1 MRLDVLNEIEIIV
14 RGGEIGI
21 VSKSAMAKIMGCD
34 PRTVKKYMNGYVP
47 KKRRVVKKKS
57 KLDEYKNIIETK
69 LEIGCSSMA
78 IFKYIQKE
86 GYEGSYSLVADYA
99 LKHKKS
105 EINKATVRYE
115 TSPGL
120 QAQVDWKE
128 SIKMTSSEGKIYEV
142 NIFLMVLGYSR
153 LKFLKLTNDRTQKT
167 LFSCINDAFKYF
179 KGVPKE
185 ILFDNM
191 PTVVDR
197 ANSRIGN
204 VKINGK
210 FMQYSK
216 DVGFKVV
223 TCRAYRPQTKGKVES
238 LARLVD
244 RLKVYNNEFKDYEEL
259 EKIVNNFMEEINNE
273 ISQATN
279 EKPVDRLKKETKY
292 LLPLPNQDILKTY
305 IASPKEYKVSK
316 ESMITYKGQKYSV
329 PTYLIGELVSVKE
342 TNEYIHI
349 YYTTNLITTHRK
361 TDKFLNYHKEHL
373 KEILQSDALKDMS
386 EPEIEKFA
394 EEYLHD
400 YDNL

>member
-1 MRLDVLNEIEIIV
+1 MRLDVLNEIEIFV
-14 RGGEIGI
+14 RECEIGV
-21 VSKSAMAKIMGCD
+21 VSKAAIAKIMGCD
-34 PRTVKKYMNGYVP
+34 PRTVKKYMEGYIP
-47 KKRRVVKKKS
+47 KKMRTVKKKS
-57 KLDEYKNIIETK
+57 KLDEYRNIIETK
-69 LEIGCSSMA
+69 MEIGCSSMA
-78 IFKYIQKE
+78 IFKYIQKD
-86 GYEGSYSLVADYA
+86 GYKGSYSLVADYA
-99 LKHKKS
+99 LKHKK
-105 EINKATVRYE
+105 EQLKKATMRYE

-128 SIKMTSSEGKIYEV
+128 SIRMTSMSGQIYEV

-153 LKFLKLTNDRTQKT
+153 TKFLVLTSDRTQKT
-167 LFSCINDAFKYF
+167 LFNCMNEAFKYF
-179 KGVPKE
+179 KGVPRE

-210 FMQYSK
+210 FMQYAK
-216 DVGFKVV
+216 DVGFKVI
-223 TCRAYRPQTKGKVES
+223 TCKAYRPQTKGKVES
-238 LARLVD
+238 LAKLVD
-244 RLKVYNNEFKDYEEL
+244 RLKVYNNEFKNYEEL
-259 EKIVNNFMEEINNE
+259 EKIVNDFMEEINNE
-273 ISQATN
+273 ISQGTN

-361 TDKFLNYHKEHL
+361 TDKFLNYQKEHL
-373 KEILQSDALKDMS
+373 KDILKSDAFKDM
-386 EPEIEKFA
+386 PELDIERFA
-394 EEYLHD
+394 EEYLQD

>member
-1 MRLDVLNEIEIIV
+1 MRQDVLNEVQIYV

-21 VSKSAMAKIMGCD
+21 VSKAAIAKIMGCD
-34 PRTVKKYMNGYVP
+34 PRTVKKYIEGYVP
-47 KKRRVVKKKS
+47 KKRRNVKKKS

-86 GYEGSYSLVADYA
+86 GYTGSYSLVADYA
-99 LKHKKS
+99 LKHKKA
-105 EINKATVRYE
+105 EIKKATMRYE

-128 SIKMTSSEGKIYEV
+128 SIKMTSMSGEIYEV

-153 LKFLKLTNDRTQKT
+153 IKFLKLTSDRTQKT
-167 LFSCINDAFKYF
+167 LFNCMNETFKYL

-210 FMQYSK
+210 FMQYAK
-216 DVGFKVV
+216 DVGFKII
-223 TCRAYRPQTKGKVES
+223 TCKAYRPQTKGKVES
-238 LARLVD
+238 LAKLVD

-273 ISQATN
+273 VSQGTN
-279 EKPVDRLKKETKY
+279 EKPIDRIKKETKY

-305 IASPKEYKVSK
+305 ITSPKEYKVSK

-329 PTYLIGELVSVKE
+329 PTYLIGELVFVKE

-349 YYTTNLITTHRK
+349 YYTTDLITTHRK
-361 TDKFLNYHKEHL
+361 TDKFLNYQKEHL
-373 KEILQSDALKDMS
+373 KDILRSDALKDIP
-386 EPEIEKFA
+386 ELEIEKFA
-394 EEYLHD
+394 EEYLQD

>member
-1 MRLDVLNEIEIIV
+1 MRQDVLNEIEILV

-34 PRTVKKYMNGYVP
+34 PRTVKKYLDGYVP
-47 KKRRVVKKKS
+47 KKRRIVKKKS

-69 LEIGCSSMA
+69 MEIGCSSMS

-86 GYEGSYSLVADYA
+86 GYKGSYSLVADYA
-99 LKHKKS
+99 LKHKK
-105 EINKATVRYE
+105 EELKKATMRYE

-128 SIKMTSSEGKIYEV
+128 SIKMTSRSGQIYEV

-153 LKFLKLTNDRTQKT
+153 LKFLKLTSDRTQKT
-167 LFSCINDAFKYF
+167 LFSCMNAAFEYF
-179 KGVPKE
+179 KGVPRE

-216 DVGFKVV
+216 DVGFKII
-223 TCRAYRPQTKGKVES
+223 TCKAYRPQTKGNVES
-238 LARLVD
+238 LAKLVD
-244 RLKVYNNEFKDYEEL
+244 RQKVYNNEFEGYEEL
-259 EKIVNNFMEEINNE
+259 EQIVNNFMEEINNE
-273 ISQATN
+273 VSQGTN
-279 EKPVDRLKKETKY
+279 ERPVDRVKKETKY
-292 LLPLPNQDILKTY
+292 LLPLPNQDIFKTY

-361 TDKFLNYHKEHL
+361 TGKFLNYQKEHL
-373 KEILQSDALKDMS
+373 EGILKSDALKDMS
-386 EPEIEKFA
+386 DFDIERYA
-394 EEYLHD
+394 EAYLQD

>member
-1 MRLDVLNEIEIIV
+1 MRLDVLNEIEVII

-21 VSKSAMAKIMGCD
+21 VSKTAIAKIMGCD
-34 PRTVKKYMNGYVP
+34 PRTVKKYMEGYVP
-47 KKRRVVKKKS
+47 KKRRTAKKKS
-57 KLDEYKNIIETK
+57 KLDEFKNIIEEK
-69 LEIGCSSMA
+69 LELGCSSMA
-78 IFKYIQKE
+78 IYKYIQKD
-86 GYEGSYSLVADYA
+86 GYTGSYSLVADYSA
-99 LKHKKS
+99 KHKQEELK
-105 EINKATVRYE
+105 KATMRYE
-115 TSPGL
+115 TLPGL

-128 SIKMTSSEGKIYEV
+128 SIKMTSKSGQIYEV

-167 LFSCINDAFKYF
+167 LFSCMNKAFEYF
-179 KGVPKE
+179 NGVPKE

-210 FMQYSK
+210 FMQYAK
-216 DVGFKVV
+216 DIGFKVV

-259 EKIVNNFMEEINNE
+259 EKIVNNFMKDINNE
-273 ISQATN
+273 VSQGTN
-279 EKPVDRLKKETKY
+279 ERPVDRIKKETKY

-316 ESMITYKGQKYSV
+316 I
-329 PTYLIGELVSVKE
+329 
-342 TNEYIHI
+342 
-349 YYTTNLITTHRK
+349 
-361 TDKFLNYHKEHL
+361 
-373 KEILQSDALKDMS
+373 KDRNTLF
-386 EPEIEKFA
+386 P
-394 EEYLHD
+394 LT
-400 YDNL
+400 

>member
-1 MRLDVLNEIEIIV
+1 MRLDVLNGIEIFV

-21 VSKSAMAKIMGCD
+21 VSKAAIAKIMGCD
-34 PRTVKKYMNGYVP
+34 PRTVKKYMEGYVP
-47 KKRRVVKKKS
+47 KKKREVHKKS

-69 LEIGCSSMA
+69 MEIGCSSMA

-86 GYEGSYSLVADYA
+86 GYSGSYSLVADYA
-99 LKHKKS
+99 LKHKTEQVK
-105 EINKATVRYE
+105 KATMRYE

-128 SIKMTSSEGKIYEV
+128 SIKMTSKTGQVYEV

-153 LKFLKLTNDRTQKT
+153 FKFLKLTNDRTQKT
-167 LFSCINDAFKYF
+167 LFNCMNEAFKYF
-179 KGVPKE
+179 KGVPRE

-216 DVGFKVV
+216 DIGFKVI

-238 LARLVD
+238 LAKLVD
-244 RLKVYNNEFKDYEEL
+244 RLKVYNDEFKDYEEL
-259 EKIVNNFMEEINNE
+259 EKIVNDFMKDINKE
-273 ISQATN
+273 VSQGTN
-279 EKPVDRLKKETKY
+279 ERPVDRIKKETKY

-329 PTYLIGELVSVKE
+329 PTYLIGELVSVRE

-361 TDKFLNYHKEHL
+361 TDNFLNYHKEHL
-373 KEILQSDALKDMS
+373 KEILKSDALKNMEESD
-386 EPEIEKFA
+386 IENFV
-394 EEYLHD
+394 ETYLQE

>member
-1 MRLDVLNEIEIIV
+1 MVKLKYIKEKVSSKKGKELIVMRLDVLNEIEIIV

-128 SIKMTSSEGKIYEV
+128 SIKMTSKSGQIYEV

-153 LKFLKLTNDRTQKT
+153 LKFLKLTSDRTQKT
-167 LFSCINDAFKYF
+167 LFSCMNEVFKYF
-179 KGVPKE
+179 KGVPRE

-197 ANSRIGN
+197 ANSRQRDGEY
-204 VKINGK
+204 VL
-210 FMQYSK
+210 
-216 DVGFKVV
+216 
-223 TCRAYRPQTKGKVES
+223 TKT
-238 LARLVD
+238 R
-244 RLKVYNNEFKDYEEL
+244 
-259 EKIVNNFMEEINNE
+259 II
-273 ISQATN
+273 
-279 EKPVDRLKKETKY
+279 
-292 LLPLPNQDILKTY
+292 
-305 IASPKEYKVSK
+305 
-316 ESMITYKGQKYSV
+316 
-329 PTYLIGELVSVKE
+329 
-342 TNEYIHI
+342 
-349 YYTTNLITTHRK
+349 
-361 TDKFLNYHKEHL
+361 
-373 KEILQSDALKDMS
+373 
-386 EPEIEKFA
+386 
-394 EEYLHD
+394 
-400 YDNL
+400 

>member
-1 MRLDVLNEIEIIV
+1 MRLDVLNEIEVII

-21 VSKSAMAKIMGCD
+21 VSKTAIAKIMGCD
-34 PRTVKKYMNGYVP
+34 PRTVKKYMEGYVP
-47 KKRRVVKKKS
+47 KKRRTAKKKS
-57 KLDEYKNIIETK
+57 KLDEFKNIIETK
-69 LEIGCSSMA
+69 LELGCSSMA
-78 IFKYIQKE
+78 IYKYIQKD
-86 GYEGSYSLVADYA
+86 GYTGSYSLVADYSA
-99 LKHKKS
+99 KHRQEELK
-105 EINKATVRYE
+105 KATMRYE

-128 SIKMTSSEGKIYEV
+128 SIKMTSKSGQIYEV

-153 LKFLKLTNDRTQKT
+153 LKFLKLTSDRTQKT
-167 LFSCINDAFKYF
+167 LFSCMNKAFEYF
-179 KGVPKE
+179 NGVPKE

-210 FMQYSK
+210 FMQYAK
-216 DVGFKVV
+216 DIGFKVV

-259 EKIVNNFMEEINNE
+259 EKIVNNFMKDINNE
-273 ISQATN
+273 VSQGTN
-279 EKPVDRLKKETKY
+279 ERPVDRIKKETKY